1 MLTWTRIGAR
11 QRVAI
16 VAVISFGAATFAQAH
31 SFPTQP
37 QTVSV
42 PDTVLE
48 CHHQYGAS
56 YMHMHFCVNST
67 KANSPERIYNYK
79 NGKSKIKEFFIV
91 IGPATP
97 LVGS

>member
-1 MLTWTRIGAR
+1 MLTWTRIGLP

-31 SFPTQP
+31 SSPTQT
-37 QTVSV
+37 QTVSM

-56 YMHMHFCVNST
+56 YMRFCVNST
-67 KANSPERIYNYK
+67 KANSPEKRDSYK
-79 NGKSKIKEFFIV
+79 NEKSKIKKFFIV

>member
-1 MLTWTRIGAR
+1 MLTWTRIGLR

-16 VAVISFGAATFAQAH
+16 MAVISFGAATFAQAH

-48 CHHQYGAS
+48 CHNQYGAS
-56 YMHMHFCVNST
+56 YMRFCVNST
-67 KANSPERIYNYK
+67 KANSPERRYNYK
-79 NGKSKIKEFFIV
+79 NGKAKIKEFFIV

>member
-1 MLTWTRIGAR
+1 MLTRTRIGLR

-16 VAVISFGAATFAQAH
+16 VAAVISFGAATFAQAH
-31 SFPTQP
+31 SFPRQT
-37 QTVSV
+37 QTVSM

-56 YMHMHFCVNST
+56 YMRFCVNST
-67 KANSPERIYNYK
+67 KANSPEKRDIYK
-79 NGKSKIKEFFIV
+79 NQKSKIKELFIV